1 MLFQCM
7 LVRQFHG
14 QLRALIK
21 ILLLEDDL
29 LFAETLTDLLEYEG
43 YDVTH
48 SPNGQSA
55 LDTIFEQ
62 KFDAYLLDINVP
74 LINGV
79 SLLKELRDADD
90 NTPAI
95 FLTSH
100 KDKEMLERG
109 FLSGCD
115 DYLTKPFDN
124 DELLFR
130 LKALIKRSLK
140 DEVKCIKLLCHDT
153 IHKRILYDKKELD
166 LSKKEYELLLLLMK
180 HASSAVPKE
189 MILDELW
196 SSSDG
201 GSDGAVRVYI
211 NRIKHLLP
219 DITIQNIR
227 GVGYKLV
234 P

>member
-1 MLFQCM
+1 M
-7 LVRQFHG
+7 LVKRFHG

-21 ILLLEDDL
+21 ILLLEDDF
-29 LFAETLTDLLEYEG
+29 LFGETLTDLLEDEG
-43 YDVTH
+43 YDVTY
-48 SPNGQSA
+48 SPNGQNA
-55 LDTIFEQ
+55 LDATF
-62 KFDAYLLDINVP
+62 KNRFDAYLLDINVP
-74 LINGV
+74 LIDGV

-124 DELLFR
+124 DELLLR
-130 LKALIKRSLK
+130 LKALLKRSVK
-140 DEVKCIKLLCHDT
+140 DEVQCVNLLCHDVT
-153 IHKRILYDKKELD
+153 HKRILYDKVELE
-166 LSKKEYELLLLLMK
+166 LSKKEYELLLLLMQ
-180 HASSAVPKE
+180 HAPSAVPKE
-189 MILDELW
+189 MILDGLW
-196 SSSDG
+196 SSFDG
-201 GSDGAVRVYI
+201 GSDGAIRVYI

-219 DITIQNIR
+219 HVTIQNIR
-227 GVGYKLV
+227 GIGYKLV

>member
-1 MLFQCM
+1 M

-29 LFAETLTDLLEYEG
+29 LFGETLTDLLEDEG
-43 YDVTH
+43 YEVTH

-55 LDTIFEQ
+55 LDATYEN
-62 KFDAYLLDINVP
+62 KYDLYLLDINVP
-74 LINGV
+74 LINGT
-79 SLLKELRDADD
+79 SLLQELRDSDD

-100 KDKEMLERG
+100 KDKETLQRG
-109 FLSGCD
+109 FLSGGD

-124 DELLFR
+124 DELLLR
-130 LKALIKRSLK
+130 LKALLKRSVK
-140 DEVKCIKLLCHDT
+140 NEVTCINLLCHDLT
-153 IHKRILYDKKELD
+153 HKRILYNKQELE
-166 LSKKEYELLLLLMK
+166 LSRKEYELLLLLMQ
-180 HASSAVPKE
+180 HSPSAVPKE

-201 GSDGAVRVYI
+201 GSDGAIRVYI

-219 DITIQNIR
+219 DITIQNVR
-227 GVGYKLV
+227 GIGYKLV
-234 P
+234 S

>member
-1 MLFQCM
+1 MWYQCT

-29 LFAETLTDLLEYEG
+29 LFGETLIDLLEDEG
-43 YDVTH
+43 YEVTH
-48 SPNGQSA
+48 APNGQSA
-55 LDTIFEQ
+55 LDTTFEN

-74 LINGV
+74 LIDGI
-79 SLLKELRDADD
+79 SLLKELREAND

-100 KDKEMLERG
+100 KDKEMLSRG
-109 FLSGCD
+109 FLSGAD

-124 DELLFR
+124 DELLLR
-130 LKALIKRSLK
+130 LRAVLKRSIK
-140 DEVKCIKLLCHDT
+140 NEVECVNLLCHDAT
-153 IHKRILYDKKELD
+153 HKRISYDKKELD
-166 LSKKEYELLLLLMK
+166 LSKKEYELLLLLMQ
-180 HASSAVPKE
+180 HSPSAVPKE

-196 SSSDG
+196 SSSEG
-201 GSDGAVRVYI
+201 GSDGAIRVYI

-219 DITIQNIR
+219 DITIQNVR
-227 GVGYKLV
+227 GIGYKLV
-234 P
+234 S

>member
-1 MLFQCM
+1 
-7 LVRQFHG
+7 
-14 QLRALIK
+14 LIK

-29 LFAETLTDLLEYEG
+29 LFGETLTDLLEDEG

-55 LDTIFEQ
+55 LDTTFEHR
-62 KFDAYLLDINVP
+62 FDAYLLDINVP
-74 LINGV
+74 LIDGV
-79 SLLKELRDADD
+79 SLLKELREAND

-100 KDKEMLERG
+100 KDKDMLERG

-124 DELLFR
+124 DELLLR
-130 LKALIKRSLK
+130 LKALLKRSVK
-140 DEVKCIKLLCHDT
+140 DEVKCVNLLCHDT
-153 IHKRILYDKKELD
+153 THKRILYDKVELD
-166 LSKKEYELLLLLMK
+166 LSKKEYELLLLLMQ

-201 GSDGAVRVYI
+201 GSDGAIRVYI

-219 DITIQNIR
+219 DITIQNVR
-227 GVGYKLV
+227 GIGYKLV